1 MTITTIRPASKDYS
15 RLSSDNLSD
24 VILMVVLSIQQPW
37 YAVGDQLK
45 DVKRWGIGSK
55 FIWGNKIKTYNFLM
69 SRKDF
74 IYSQYLAVL
83 NSSKSDDDK
92 ALSLMNVFLQID
104 GLGLAKAGFVCQLTA
119 GLVGCIDVHNI
130 RMYNIPKK
138 DLAFSKSIKSKALK
152 DKKISNYIS
161 VCHTIG
167 TENLWDTWCCSL
179 ATKTKRF
186 EDGFHVSKVHYD
198 FLQSAVN
205 I

>member
-1 MTITTIRPASKDYS
+1 MYNIHAKAVQDYS

-45 DVKRWGIGSK
+45 DVKKLGRDSR
-55 FIWGNKIKTYNFLM
+55 FIWGNKIKTFDSLQ
-69 SRKDF
+69 SKKDF

-130 RMYNIPKK
+130 RMYNIPQK

-167 TENLWDTWCCSL
+167 TESLWDTWCCSL
-179 ATKTKRF
+179 ATKTKRY

-198 FLQSAVN
+198 FLQDAVN

>member
-1 MTITTIRPASKDYS
+1 MYKIHAKAVQDYS

-37 YAVGDQLK
+37 YAVGDQLE
-45 DVKRWGIGSK
+45 DVKKLGRDSR
-55 FIWGNKIKTYNFLM
+55 FIWGNKIKTFDSLK
-69 SRKDF
+69 SKKDF

-83 NSSKSDDDK
+83 NSSKSDDDR
-92 ALSLMNVFLQID
+92 ALSLMNVFLQVD
-104 GLGLAKAGFVCQLTA
+104 GLGLAKAGFMCQLTA

-152 DKKISNYIS
+152 DKKISNYVS
-161 VCHTIG
+161 VCHDIG
-167 TENLWDTWCCSL
+167 TENLWDTWCSFL
-179 ATKTKRF
+179 ATKSKKF

>member
-1 MTITTIRPASKDYS
+1 M
-15 RLSSDNLSD
+15 
-24 VILMVVLSIQQPW
+24 ILMVVLSIQQPW

-138 DLAFSKSIKSKALK
+138 DLAFSKSIKSKTLR

>member
-1 MTITTIRPASKDYS
+1 MYNIHAKAVQDYS

-92 ALSLMNVFLQID
+92 ALSLMTVFLQID

-138 DLAFSKSIKSKALK
+138 DLAFSKSIKSKTLR

>member
-1 MTITTIRPASKDYS
+1 MYNIHAKAVQDYS

-138 DLAFSKSIKSKALK
+138 DLAFSKSIKSKTLR

-161 VCHTIG
+161 VCHRIG

>member
-1 MTITTIRPASKDYS
+1 MYNIHAKAVQDYS

-55 FIWGNKIKTYNFLM
+55 FIWGNKIKTYNFLI

-130 RMYNIPKK
+130 RRYNIPKK
-138 DLAFSKSIKSKALK
+138 DLAFSKSIKSKTLR

>member
-1 MTITTIRPASKDYS
+1 MYKVHAKAVQDYS

-37 YAVGDQLK
+37 YSVGEQLK
-45 DVKRWGIGSK
+45 DVKKLGRDSR
-55 FIWGNKIKTYNFLM
+55 FIWGNKIKTYDSLQC
-69 SRKDF
+69 KKGF

-138 DLAFSKSIKSKALK
+138 DLSFSKSIKSKALK
-152 DKKISNYIS
+152 DKKISNYVS
-161 VCHTIG
+161 VCHDIG
-167 TENLWDTWCCSL
+167 TENLWDTWCSFL
-179 ATKTKRF
+179 ATKSKKF

-198 FLQSAVN
+198 FLQEAVSV
-205 I
+205 

>member
-1 MTITTIRPASKDYS
+1 MYNIHAKAVQDYS

-45 DVKRWGIGSK
+45 DAKRWGIGSK

-138 DLAFSKSIKSKALK
+138 DLAFSKSIKSKTLR

>member
-1 MTITTIRPASKDYS
+1 MYKVHAKAVQDYS
-15 RLSSDNLSD
+15 RLSSDNLAD

-37 YAVGDQLK
+37 HSVGSQLK
-45 DVKRWGIGSK
+45 DVRKLGRDSR
-55 FIWGNKIKTYNFLM
+55 FIWGNKIKTFDSLQAK
-69 SRKDF
+69 KDF

-83 NSSKSDDDK
+83 NSSKPDDER

-138 DLAFSKSIKSKALK
+138 DLSFSKSIKSKALK
-152 DKKISNYIS
+152 DKKISNYVS
-161 VCHTIG
+161 VCHAIG
-167 TENLWDTWCCSL
+167 TENLWDTWCSFL
-179 ATKTKRF
+179 ATKSKKF

-198 FLQSAVN
+198 FLQCAVN

>member
-1 MTITTIRPASKDYS
+1 MYKVHAKAVQDYS
-15 RLSSDNLSD
+15 RLSSDNLAD

-37 YAVGDQLK
+37 HSVGNQLK
-45 DVKRWGIGSK
+45 DVRKLGRDSR
-55 FIWGNKIKTYNFLM
+55 FIWGNKIKTFDSLQAK
-69 SRKDF
+69 KDF

-83 NSSKSDDDK
+83 NSSKPDDER

-152 DKKISNYIS
+152 DKKISNYVS
-161 VCHTIG
+161 VCHDIG
-167 TENLWDTWCCSL
+167 TENLWDTWCSFL
-179 ATKTKRF
+179 ATKSKKF

>member
-1 MTITTIRPASKDYS
+1 MYKIHAKAVQDYS
-15 RLSSDNLSD
+15 KLSSDNLAD

-37 YAVGDQLK
+37 YAVGEQLK
-45 DVKRWGIGSK
+45 DVKKLGRDSR
-55 FIWGNKIKTYNFLM
+55 FIWGNKIKTFDSLQAK
-69 SRKDF
+69 KDF

-83 NSSKSDDDK
+83 NSSKSDDDR

-119 GLVGCIDVHNI
+119 GLVGCIDIHNI
-130 RMYNIPKK
+130 RIYNIPQK
-138 DLAFSKSIKSKALK
+138 DLAFSKTIKSKTLK
-152 DKKISNYIS
+152 NKKISNYIS

-167 TENLWDTWCCSL
+167 TESLWDTWCCSL

-198 FLQSAVN
+198 FLQDAVN

>member
-1 MTITTIRPASKDYS
+1 MYKIHAKAVQDYS

-45 DVKRWGIGSK
+45 DVKKLGRDSR
-55 FIWGNKIKTYNFLM
+55 FIWGNKIKTFDSLK
-69 SRKDF
+69 SKKDF

-83 NSSKSDDDK
+83 NSSKSDDDR
-92 ALSLMNVFLQID
+92 ALSLMNVFLQVD
-104 GLGLAKAGFVCQLTA
+104 GLGLAKAGFMCQLTA

-152 DKKISNYIS
+152 DKKISNYVS
-161 VCHTIG
+161 VCHDIG
-167 TENLWDTWCCSL
+167 TENLWDTWCSFL
-179 ATKTKRF
+179 ATKSKKF

>member
-1 MTITTIRPASKDYS
+1 MYNIHAKAVQDYS

-55 FIWGNKIKTYNFLM
+55 FIWGNKIKTYNFLI

-138 DLAFSKSIKSKALK
+138 DLAFSKSIKSKTLR

>member
-1 MTITTIRPASKDYS
+1 MYNIHAKAVQDYS

-83 NSSKSDDDK
+83 NSSKADDDK

-138 DLAFSKSIKSKALK
+138 DLAFSKSIKSKTLR

>member
-1 MTITTIRPASKDYS
+1 MYNIHAKAVQDYS

-37 YAVGDQLK
+37 YAVGNQLK
-45 DVKRWGIGSK
+45 DVKKLGRDSR
-55 FIWGNKIKTYNFLM
+55 FIWGNKIKTFDSLQ
-69 SRKDF
+69 SKKDF

-83 NSSKSDDDK
+83 NSSKSDDDR

-130 RMYNIPKK
+130 RMYNIPQK

-152 DKKISNYIS
+152 NKKISNYIS

-167 TENLWDTWCCSL
+167 TENLWDTWCLSL
-179 ATKTKRF
+179 ATKKNKF
-186 EDGFHVSKVHYD
+186 KNGYHVSKVHID
-198 FLQSAVN
+198 FLNNAVN
-205 I
+205 F

>member
-1 MTITTIRPASKDYS
+1 MYNIHAKAVQDYS

-45 DVKRWGIGSK
+45 DVKKLGRDSR
-55 FIWGNKIKTYNFLM
+55 FIWGNKIKTFDSLQ
-69 SRKDF
+69 SKKDF

-130 RMYNIPKK
+130 RMYNIPQK

-167 TENLWDTWCCSL
+167 TESLWDTWCCSL

-198 FLQSAVN
+198 FLQDAVN

>member
-1 MTITTIRPASKDYS
+1 MYKVHAKAVQDYS
-15 RLSSDNLSD
+15 RLSSDNLAD

-37 YAVGDQLK
+37 HSVGDQLK
-45 DVKRWGIGSK
+45 DVRKLGRDSR
-55 FIWGNKIKTYNFLM
+55 FIWGNKIKTFDSLQAK
-69 SRKDF
+69 KDF

-83 NSSKSDDDK
+83 NSSKPDDER

-152 DKKISNYIS
+152 DKKISNYVS
-161 VCHTIG
+161 VCHDIG
-167 TENLWDTWCCSL
+167 TENLWDTWCSFL
-179 ATKTKRF
+179 ATKSKKF

-198 FLQSAVN
+198 FLQCAVN

>member
-1 MTITTIRPASKDYS
+1 MYNIHAKAVQDYS

-37 YAVGDQLK
+37 CAVGDQLK

-138 DLAFSKSIKSKALK
+138 DLAFSKSIKSKTLR

>member
-1 MTITTIRPASKDYS
+1 MYNIHAKAVQDYS

-37 YAVGDQLK
+37 YDVGDQLK

-138 DLAFSKSIKSKALK
+138 DLAFSKSIKSKTLR

-167 TENLWDTWCCSL
+167 TESLWDTWCCSL

-198 FLQSAVN
+198 FLQDAVN

>member
-1 MTITTIRPASKDYS
+1 MYNIHAKAVQDYS

-138 DLAFSKSIKSKALK
+138 DLAFSKSIKSKTLR

-167 TENLWDTWCCSL
+167 TANLWDTWCCSL

-198 FLQSAVN
+198 FLQDAVN

>member
-1 MTITTIRPASKDYS
+1 MYNIHAKAVQDYA

-37 YAVGDQLK
+37 YGVGDQLK

-138 DLAFSKSIKSKALK
+138 DLAFSKSIKSKTLR

>member
-1 MTITTIRPASKDYS
+1 MYNIHAKAVQDYS

-45 DVKRWGIGSK
+45 DVKKLGRDSR
-55 FIWGNKIKTYNFLM
+55 FIWGNKIKTFDSLQ
-69 SRKDF
+69 SKKDF

-83 NSSKSDDDK
+83 NSSKSDDDR

-130 RMYNIPKK
+130 RMYNIPQK
-138 DLAFSKSIKSKALK
+138 DLTFSKSIKSKALK

-167 TENLWDTWCCSL
+167 TESLWDTWCCSL

-198 FLQSAVN
+198 FLQDAVN

>member
-1 MTITTIRPASKDYS
+1 MYNIHAKAVQDYS

-37 YAVGDQLK
+37 YSVGDQLK

-167 TENLWDTWCCSL
+167 TESLWDTWCCSL

-198 FLQSAVN
+198 FLQDAVN

>member
-1 MTITTIRPASKDYS
+1 MYNIHAKAVQDYA

-37 YAVGDQLK
+37 YTVGDQLK
-45 DVKRWGIGSK
+45 DVRRWGIGSK

-138 DLAFSKSIKSKALK
+138 DLAFSKSIKSKTLR

>member
-1 MTITTIRPASKDYS
+1 MYNIHAKAVQDYS

-83 NSSKSDDDK
+83 SSSKSDDDK

>member
-1 MTITTIRPASKDYS
+1 MYNIHAKAVQDYS

-138 DLAFSKSIKSKALK
+138 DLAFSKSIKSKTLR

-186 EDGFHVSKVHYD
+186 EDGFHVSKVHYV

>member
-1 MTITTIRPASKDYS
+1 MYNIHAKAVQDYS

-24 VILMVVLSIQQPW
+24 VILMGVLSIQQPW

-138 DLAFSKSIKSKALK
+138 DLAFSKSIKSKTLR